1 MSNNIGDL
9 ELILSKSKELER
21 KNQLIKAKYDN
32 DEKYARLHK
41 RLMEKDPL
49 TPNEEKLFEALSS
62 LKKETDLQILKN
74 SNILENEGFV
84 EKMITRLIIEQL
96 KNVHGLALDSNQAK
110 FINSTITKEY
120 INEFY
125 GKAA

>member
-1 MSNNIGDL
+1 
-9 ELILSKSKELER
+9 
-21 KNQLIKAKYDN
+21 
-32 DEKYARLHK
+32 
-41 RLMEKDPL
+41 MEKDPL
-49 TPNEEKLFEALSS
+49 TPNEEKLFEALNS